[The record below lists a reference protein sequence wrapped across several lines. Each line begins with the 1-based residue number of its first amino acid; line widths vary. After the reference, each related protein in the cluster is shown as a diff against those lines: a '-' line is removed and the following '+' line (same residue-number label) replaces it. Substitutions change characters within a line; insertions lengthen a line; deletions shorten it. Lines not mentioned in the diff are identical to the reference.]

1 MVGLRPMDSIRPF
14 GEITNARFNMY
25 LTTRKLRVIYE
36 VIPSLCISYPLGVRR
51 QCHRHCLITIVQFTM
66 CITHSLSDI
75 NVDQNSDRLV
85 AVGVEKAQVSKDAT
99 IVQAVK
105 Y

>member
-25 LTTRKLRVIYE
+25 LTSDLRGYSVI
-36 VIPSLCISYPLGVRR
+36 LCISYPPGVRR
-51 QCHRHCLITIVQFTM
+51 KCHRHCLITIVQYTM